1 MFYQY
6 KGLKGHFYG
15 NKTLFNFL
23 TVPASV
29 NSSNYRNFTLIH
41 YSYTLLFLKH
51 DNRINFVSASASEA
65 DAKQGTTE
73 RKKGTLQGT
82 TTARNQESK
91 TWCRHNRQKTT
102 VHAILLMSFSS
113 KIILTRRNLSLFERG
128 TLCLQ
133 LAHNCDNE

>member
-1 MFYQY
+1 MFYPY
-6 KGLKGHFYG
+6 KGLNRHFYG

-29 NSSNYRNFTLIH
+29 NSLNDRNFTLIH
-41 YSYTLLFLKH
+41 YSHTLLFLKH
-51 DNRINFVSASASEA
+51 GNRVNFVSASASEA
-65 DAKQGTTE
+65 DARQRTTE
-73 RKKGTLQGT
+73 RKKGTLQGM

-113 KIILTRRNLSLFERG
+113 KVILTSRNLSLFDG
-128 TLCLQ
+128 V
-133 LAHNCDNE
+133 HYVYN